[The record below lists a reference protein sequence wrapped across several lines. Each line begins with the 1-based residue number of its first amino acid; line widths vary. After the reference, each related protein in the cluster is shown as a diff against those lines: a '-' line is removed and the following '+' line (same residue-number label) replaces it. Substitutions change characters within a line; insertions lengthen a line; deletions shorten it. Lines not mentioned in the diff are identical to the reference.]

1 MYQLSQMTRSRGSR
15 IGTSGLP
22 SRAGARGVTLIE
34 VLVSILVLSV
44 GLLGMM
50 GLQAA
55 ALRYEQG
62 AWARTAVSSSVAD
75 FSDGIRMLP
84 TVTPAIIE
92 SVRTYNAEL
101 AATADAS
108 YFVPGVD
115 CDLQV
120 CSADELAAFART
132 LWRRNIYG
140 SFPAGV
146 GFVQQAGVPGR
157 SLAYALTV
165 AWGDKSLVDA
175 DGNVTSAPVCAGNE
189 QLAAARNCCPA
200 EIEAPAGV
208 RCTRVVVLP

>member
-1 MYQLSQMTRSRGSR
+1 MYQLSANSLSSRSLNGSAVPQR
-15 IGTSGLP
+15 RMGQ
-22 SRAGARGVTLIE
+22 RGVTLIE

-84 TVTPAIIE
+84 TVLPATIE
-92 SVRTYNAEL
+92 SIRTYSTEL
-101 AATADAS
+101 AATEDAA
-108 YFVPGVD
+108 YFVPDVD

-120 CSADELAAFART
+120 CTADQLAAFART
-132 LWRRNIYG
+132 FWRRNIHN

-146 GFVQQAGVPGR
+146 GFVQQTGVPGR

-165 AWGDKSLVDA
+165 AWADKSLVDTA
-175 DGNVTSAPVCAGNE
+175 GAPTTAPVCAGNE

-208 RCTRVVVLP
+208 RCARVVVLP